1 MAETEVVRVGKL
13 YFTFEGYERLPDSN
27 EAGVDELEVRVSVEN
42 TDRPLGEA
50 GRPPLVELHDS
61 EGGIYEPVNLDH
73 TWYDPAL
80 PATTAEAHLRF
91 RLPESAT
98 GLTLVLAPGEDE
110 EVEVDLEPVLGL

>member
-27 EAGVDELEVRVSVEN
+27 EPSIDELEVRASVEN
-42 TDRPLGEA
+42 SDRPLGEA
-50 GRPPLVELHDS
+50 GRPPLVELRDA

-73 TWYDPAL
+73 TWYDPTL

-110 EVEVDLEPVLGL
+110 EVEVELEPVLGL